1 MDKQEI
7 YDKINELMENSD
19 LSYEIKDIS
28 DLEDFLEDDENQQRE
43 EYEEI
48 EKFYTALME
57 DTDFDED

>member
-48 EKFYTALME
+48 EKFYTMLME
-57 DTDFDED
+57 DTDLDED